1 MVSERK
7 KPVIVKKTAP
17 TTVGSPS
24 DRSTQTQLN
33 IPAYLPP
40 EQREQLAIP
49 KAAQVPNI
57 SFVDVNR
64 EPISGNELLDPVR
77 APDHHILRQINEA
90 APEGSVPTMVGQ
102 FVIQNRSDMPENT
115 FTPGEQHGQT
125 YGVVT
130 NVVAEPGRTAEY
142 ANDEMFE
149 SHQESCGH
157 DTPWG
162 SKECLK
168 PASEK
173 ASGQACVIFNHM
185 NCRGREAGSH
195 HPQCPFNG
203 NTITQPIAGAVRIDM
218 LQLRAYKM
226 SEQHHTDAF
235 ESQGT
240 QGVNISP
247 NARTHTGPAET
258 FRTANFDAVRKAVE
272 RGSIEPGRNEF
283 INLFRN
289 GIARKAMGSIR
300 NKIARGQSL
309 GLDPSLLTNVVER
322 ETRTV
327 NKSTSSPGKKPS
339 NPVVVK
345 TRRGPVKPVKKGY
358 ANPAK
363 DQYIVKPPCRFCDD
377 PAHWSTKGDIVQTG
391 TAEDGRPLYAHPEC
405 VPSSVS
411 DSLSIHE
418 EFERLSSFRIFNAG
432 TEGEKIKTETE
443 SDAAEAATRTE
454 HVPATTT
461 IVKPVDDSGVTEL

>member
-1 MVSERK
+1 MPGERK
-7 KPVIVKKTAP
+7 RPTKIVVKKTAP
-17 TTVGSPS
+17 TTIGSPS

-33 IPAYLPP
+33 IPAYLPA
-40 EQREQLAIP
+40 EQRERLSIP
-49 KAAQVPNI
+49 KAAQVPNV

-64 EPISGNELLDPVR
+64 QPISGNELLDPLR
-77 APDHHILRQINEA
+77 IPDHEMVRQINEA
-90 APEGSVPTMVGQ
+90 SPVGSEPTMIGQ

-142 ANDEMFE
+142 ANDEMFAK
-149 SHQESCGH
+149 HQNSCGH

-162 SKECLK
+162 SPECLK
-168 PASEK
+168 PASKK
-173 ASGQACVIFNHM
+173 ASGEACVILNHM
-185 NCRGREAGSH
+185 NCRGREPGSH

-203 NTITQPIAGAVRIDM
+203 NTITQPIAGRTRVDI
-218 LQLRAYKM
+218 LQLRAYKL
-226 SEQHHTDAF
+226 SEQHHTDPF

-240 QGVNISP
+240 QGVNIAPS
-247 NARTHTGPAET
+247 ARTITGPAET

-272 RGSIEPGRNEF
+272 RGSLEPGRNEF

-300 NKIARGQSL
+300 NRVARGQSL

-322 ETRTV
+322 ETREV
-327 NKSTSSPGKKPS
+327 DKSTNSKGIKPS
-339 NPVVVK
+339 KPVVVK
-345 TRRGPVKPVKKGY
+345 QRRQGY

-377 PAHWSTKGDIVQTG
+377 PAYWSTKGNIVQTG

-432 TEGEKIKTETE
+432 TEGEKIETKTEA
-443 SDAAEAATRTE
+443 DAARAATGTE
-454 HVPATTT
+454 HKPVTTT
-461 IVKPVDDSGVTEL
+461 IVKPVENSGVTEL